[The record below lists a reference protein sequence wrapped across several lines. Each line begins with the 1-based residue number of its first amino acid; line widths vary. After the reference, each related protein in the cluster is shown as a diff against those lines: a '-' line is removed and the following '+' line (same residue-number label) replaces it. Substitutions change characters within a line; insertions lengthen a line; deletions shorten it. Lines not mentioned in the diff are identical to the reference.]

1 MRYVVTYDVPSDRVR
16 ARIAKLLEGYGRR
29 VQYSVF
35 ECDLSD
41 AHLAKLMERLPR
53 TLGASGAGTILIY
66 RVCRDCI
73 GASRIIGDVEAHPT
87 GPCFI
92 VD

>member
-16 ARIAKLLEGYGRR
+16 TRIAKLLEGYGRR

-35 ECDLSD
+35 ECDLNE
-41 AHLAKLMERLPR
+41 AHLAKLMERLR
-53 TLGASGAGTILIY
+53 RALGANSAGTIRVY
-66 RVCRDCI
+66 RVCQDCI
-73 GASRIIGDVEAHPT
+73 GASRVVGDADVNPV